1 MAVKQWRKPRRRI
14 GQLIRYGV
22 PEREA
27 ISMGL
32 SRKGYWRLSK
42 TSAINRG
49 LNNAHFKQIG
59 LISVRT
65 LWCNIHH
72 PATAR

>member
-22 PEREA
+22 LEREA

-42 TSAINRG
+42 TQAINSG
-49 LNNAHFKQIG
+49 LNNAHFKQLG

-65 LWCNIHH
+65 LWCSIHH